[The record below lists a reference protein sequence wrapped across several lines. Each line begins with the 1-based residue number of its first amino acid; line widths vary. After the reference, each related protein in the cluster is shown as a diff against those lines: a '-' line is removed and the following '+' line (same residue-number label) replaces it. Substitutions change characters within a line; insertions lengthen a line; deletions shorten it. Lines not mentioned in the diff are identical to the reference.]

1 MFSWFKSL
9 FVSETQSSAGAVQNR
24 PVARPPSPN
33 KFIAPAEAPSSK
45 SITGR
50 GLSFHADLIP
60 KLLHEHRVVLDLY
73 GQILHN
79 ASVKDWASV
88 ASLLVLFRKGLSDHL
103 LDEAVR
109 LYVYLQKSV
118 EDEESR
124 ALIRNFRTEMEGIG
138 RVVIKVLDRF
148 EDIATSPY
156 LQELFEKEW
165 RGLGT
170 VLGDRIAREEK
181 TLYPLYA

>member
-1 MFSWFKSL
+1 MFSWLKNL
-9 FVSETQSSAGAVQNR
+9 FVGESQSAGGAIHHR
-24 PVARPPSPN
+24 PAARPPAPP
-33 KFIAPAEAPSSK
+33 KFIAPAEAPPSQA
-45 SITGR
+45 ITGR

-60 KLLHEHRVVLDLY
+60 KLLHEHRVVLELY

-79 ASVKDWASV
+79 ATVKDWGKV
-88 ASLLVLFRKGLSDHL
+88 APMLAQFKKGLSDHL

-148 EDIATSPY
+148 EDVAKSPY
-156 LQELFEKEW
+156 LQELFEAEW
-165 RGLGT
+165 RGLGA